1 MRGVLNPFFARLRP
15 HVALLAHSMPG
26 REDDIRKLIYAS
38 VATRPEDLDPAQ
50 GEKRLRETLDQ
61 HPFEGQP
68 LVRSLQ
74 LDPQTPVRSYLEQ
87 TPSTDAGDKYNGP
100 GFWSLPMP
108 VASALDVK
116 PGDPVFY
123 DGEGYPRVRDALK
136 TRGVRHVLLTGYATD
151 MCVIR
156 TTCGYENLG
165 KDFNVFLVGD
175 ATLATFPGSTT
186 PRFAT
191 QVALA
196 NASLHQM
203 ITQVGWVEIDEK
215 RSKGGR
221 K

>member
-1 MRGVLNPFFARLRP
+1 
-15 HVALLAHSMPG
+15 MPG
-26 REDDIRKLIYAS
+26 KEDEVRKLLYAS
-38 VATRPEDLDPAQ
+38 VVTRPEDLNLAQ
-50 GEKRLRETLDQ
+50 GEKRLRETLGQ

-68 LVRSLQ
+68 LVRSLE

-87 TPSTDAGDKYNGP
+87 TPSTDAGDRYNGP

-108 VASALDVK
+108 IASALETK
-116 PGDPVFY
+116 PTDLVFY
-123 DGEGYPRVRDALK
+123 DGEGYPKVSDALK
-136 TRGVRHVLLTGYATD
+136 ERGVRHVLLTGYATD

-196 NASLHQM
+196 NASLHLM
-203 ITQVGWVEIDEK
+203 ITPANWVQLDGEC
-215 RSKGGR
+215 SKGGR